1 MFVVAKLNGKMPKK
15 SFKANSQSKIIVK
28 DATYKSETMTLVRP
42 SPLRGCNGII
52 FGLDGAL
59 YVCQG
64 AVNTIS
70 RVELYAK
77 EPCITTFVSPYHGI
91 FYPDDVTVDDKGN
104 FYAVGHISGEVYKI
118 NSKGMKKV
126 IARNLNGPDGI
137 CYDKQR
143 GRLFVSECFWGNRV
157 FELDPEGKKEP
168 RLITDTLSIPE
179 AFDIKDGKLIIPDM
193 GTGKIVKVDPD
204 AGEIFLI
211 CEGLTTPVA
220 LKIGPDGYIY
230 TIEQATGRVLK
241 ISPDGQHVETITVLA
256 PGVDNLAFSPD
267 GRLFVSSYHDSTIW
281 EVKLDKNGKHEMIFP
296 MGLNVPVS
304 IVVKSERI
312 YISDVVMVR
321 MIDERGNLNKTR
333 ANPWIGTGYPLPI
346 TMTEGLGNNLITA
359 DFIDNIVVTVNPET
373 GDWAPI
379 AKLITPAG
387 MTLDQKRKKLYVAE
401 YSLGQITEVDLETPY
416 PCKTRLVTNEL
427 SGPVAL
433 VAKDGCLYVAEA
445 LAGRISKVD
454 VANGDKEIFLA
465 GYVGKPKN
473 LAWDYNCNLLV
484 LDVARK
490 ELVKVDMNNLRL
502 SIIASNLP
510 VLHTTYYH
518 HPIKY
523 DGTVGLAVDDQGNII
538 IGGNEDGSI
547 TKIFRK

>member
-1 MFVVAKLNGKMPKK
+1 MSEKL
-15 SFKANSQSKIIVK
+15 SKAESASKIIVE
-28 DATYKSETMTLVRP
+28 DAAYKFETVTLVKP

-64 AVNTIS
+64 SLNIVS
-70 RVELYAK
+70 KVELNAK
-77 EPCITTFVSPYHGI
+77 GPSITTFVSPYHGI
-91 FYPDDVTVDDKGN
+91 FYPDDVTVDGKGN

-137 CYDKQR
+137 CYDKTR

-157 FELDPEGKKEP
+157 FEIDPEGIKEP

-179 AFDIKDGKLIIPDM
+179 AFDIMDGKLIIPDM

-204 AGEIFLI
+204 SGEMSVIR
-211 CEGLTTPVA
+211 EGLTTPVA
-220 LKIGPDGYIY
+220 LKIGPDGHIY

-241 ISPDGQHVETITVLA
+241 ISPDGQYMETLTILS

-267 GRLFVSSYHDSTIW
+267 GRLLVSSYHDSTIW
-281 EVKLDKNGKHEMIFP
+281 EVKLDNGGKHEMIFP
-296 MGLNVPVS
+296 TGINVPTS
-304 IVVKSERI
+304 IVVKGERI

-321 MIDERGNLNKTR
+321 MIDEKGNLHKTK

-346 TMTEGLGNNLITA
+346 TMTNGLGDNLITA
-359 DFIDNIVVTVNPET
+359 DFMDNIVVTVNPET
-373 GDWAPI
+373 GEWTPI
-379 AKLITPAG
+379 AKLTNPAG
-387 MTLDQKRKKLYVAE
+387 MTLDEKGKKLYVAE
-401 YSLGQITEVDLETPY
+401 YSLGQITEVNLGICPY
-416 PCKTRLVTNEL
+416 QTRVVTREL

-433 VAKDGCLYVAEA
+433 VAREGYLYVAEA

-454 VANGDKEIFLA
+454 ISGGVKEVFLA

-473 LAWDYNCNLLV
+473 LAWDYDGNLLV

-490 ELVKVDMNNLRL
+490 ELVKVDMNNLGL
-502 SIIASNLP
+502 SVVASNLP

-523 DGTVGLAVDDQGNII
+523 DGTVGLAVDEQGNII
-538 IGGNEDGSI
+538 VGGNEDGSI
-547 TKIFRK
+547 TKIVRK